1 MLRHNFLCNGT
12 YLCFSIC
19 QDMHPCPSPEPPE
32 SCSSAAPPR
41 LTVPF
46 LHLHIAALSRLLSL
60 IFGSSHPFM
69 RLSNLPW
76 QPKLPIVSSS
86 LAGWCRAPDWG
97 RRAPLPPDSST
108 EQLQIHRTVRSLPVS
123 GGSSNTVE
131 LHHTRHL
138 TKASSQ
144 PKNPCPALRRVL
156 AICKNDNVQLLSIES
171 FAVACTKQLGMPA
184 KGHKHWVIYIAHD
197 LVQCETSPKHAA
209 RHPVPAEPA
218 ALFGCCTY
226 MAGQMIT
233 AHLVKGGGPAGG
245 GGVGSHRVPAQRVLW
260 STHVHMLGTC
270 LFRLLAW
277 KTWQLQ
283 GCFSGQVVVM
293 QIILLAET
301 LYRLFSW
308 RVGSMPAAHDTR
320 PAAGN
325 TEGSRPAGTHPADSR
340 PVVVQDS
347 LPGILPT
354 HKCAVSCMNAC

>member
-1 MLRHNFLCNGT
+1 MRTYVGTLTGKTRLCTVNPGTRQLVKSISCTPSIDAETLALAAGSILATTCNPRQKETTKVCSITSTTLPYMETICLRHAGIWCLADYIKSDRVMLRHNFLCNGT

-60 IFGSSHPFM
+60 ILGSSHPFM

-86 LAGWCRAPDWG
+86 LAGWCRAPDWV

-226 MAGQMIT
+226 MAC
-233 AHLVKGGGPAGG
+233 PGG
-245 GGVGSHRVPAQRVLW
+245 GGG
-260 STHVHMLGTC
+260 
-270 LFRLLAW
+270 
-277 KTWQLQ
+277 
-283 GCFSGQVVVM
+283 
-293 QIILLAET
+293 
-301 LYRLFSW
+301 
-308 RVGSMPAAHDTR
+308 
-320 PAAGN
+320 
-325 TEGSRPAGTHPADSR
+325 
-340 PVVVQDS
+340 
-347 LPGILPT
+347 
-354 HKCAVSCMNAC
+354 